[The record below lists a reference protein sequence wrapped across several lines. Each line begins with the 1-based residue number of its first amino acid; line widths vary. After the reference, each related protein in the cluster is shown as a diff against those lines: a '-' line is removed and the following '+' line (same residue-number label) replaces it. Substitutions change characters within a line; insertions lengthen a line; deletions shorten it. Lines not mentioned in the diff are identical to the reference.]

1 VAPTKTCH
9 EQRQARLL
17 LTPASD
23 QSSGHRS
30 PARMNSTA
38 QTKALMV
45 AVAHTYNLFIWLIA
59 VMIP

>member
-1 VAPTKTCH
+1 MFAGGSYQNMP
-9 EQRQARLL
+9 QARLL

-38 QTKALMV
+38 QTKALIGSRSS
-45 AVAHTYNLFIWLIA
+45 HI
-59 VMIP
+59 